1 MKLMFASDIH
11 GDEYYCKKLKK
22 LYKEE
27 NAEKLILLGDLL
39 YNKSRMV
46 IGRNAER
53 QRVAGILN
61 DLSEDI
67 ICVKGNCDTDMDQ
80 DLLYFPML
88 KEYQKINVD
97 GYQFFITHGHIYN
110 RYHLPPSDRK
120 IILIHG
126 HTHIPYIE
134 NTSEYLYLNPGSISD
149 PRDGTPHTYMIYEN
163 KEFTFKDIDGNKIN
177 RISLDESY

>member
-27 NAEKLILLGDLL
+27 NSEKLILLGDLL

-88 KEYQKINVD
+88 KEISFATIRKENYINTWT
-97 GYQFFITHGHIYN
+97 YTYSIY
-110 RYHLPPSDRK
+110 RK
-120 IILIHG
+120 
-126 HTHIPYIE
+126 Y
-134 NTSEYLYLNPGSISD
+134 
-149 PRDGTPHTYMIYEN
+149 
-163 KEFTFKDIDGNKIN
+163 K
-177 RISLDESY
+177 